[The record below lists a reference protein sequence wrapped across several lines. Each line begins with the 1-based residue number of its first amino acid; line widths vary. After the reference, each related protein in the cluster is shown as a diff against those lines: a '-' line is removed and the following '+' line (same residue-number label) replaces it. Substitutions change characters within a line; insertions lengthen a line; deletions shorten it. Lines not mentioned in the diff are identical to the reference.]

1 MKKIISLFPI
11 LFTSFSII
19 AENNPVADPN
29 AIVISG
35 DMRFTVLT
43 PEMIRIEWSGNQIFE
58 DRASFSV
65 INRRLPVP
73 SFTKEE
79 KDGFLYIK
87 TE

>member
-1 MKKIISLFPI
+1 MKKIISLFLI

-43 PEMIRIEWSGNQIFE
+43 PEMIRIKWS
-58 DRASFSV
+58 
-65 INRRLPVP
+65 
-73 SFTKEE
+73 
-79 KDGFLYIK
+79 
-87 TE
+87 